1 MDQLFEK
8 RPLPR
13 MIGAFCF
20 KDGRGKLSKE
30 TQETQFFEIAWTQRA
45 KTKDGELYRYDN
57 LDSPEKEHIPQV
69 ERININRLLLHGR
82 LEV

>member
-1 MDQLFEK
+1 MSVIFMDQLFEK

-57 LDSPEKEHIPQV
+57 LDSPEKEHIP
-69 ERININRLLLHGR
+69 
-82 LEV
+82 